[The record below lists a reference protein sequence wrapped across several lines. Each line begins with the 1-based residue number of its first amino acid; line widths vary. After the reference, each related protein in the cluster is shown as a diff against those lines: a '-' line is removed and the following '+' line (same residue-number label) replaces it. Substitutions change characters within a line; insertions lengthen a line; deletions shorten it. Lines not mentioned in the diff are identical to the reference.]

1 MKNVIPFQPS
11 KSLIDEYAEAISGK
25 ADKTVEDY
33 IRAVRQL
40 TEWIARRPGSAGVFR
55 PEQFTKTAMEMYLRE
70 MEDQGYSVR
79 YRNKVKSA
87 ASSFANWLIEDK
99 GQLQRNPT
107 KGVAIPPEP
116 LMAPRELTEDQRYVL
131 RSLVERHADL
141 RGQAIF
147 ALGYWAGLRVSDV
160 SWQLMEDTHIGPKIG
175 WIRTGHKGRKYREI
189 DVVNEV
195 RRSLAAYIESGRK
208 HTSSPYVFTSQ
219 RADRLTE
226 SGIERWFRNL
236 KSLATK
242 DEWELIKDVAFH
254 DLRHDFAHRARESG
268 WTLEEV
274 AYYLGHITT
283 KGTPAISTTVR
294 YTQVNRRHLRDKLK
308 LIK

>member
-11 KSLIDEYAEAISGK
+11 KSLLDEYAEAISGK

-107 KGVAIPPEP
+107 KGVAIPAEP

-131 RSLVERHADL
+131 RNIVERHADL

-160 SWQLMEDTHIGPKIG
+160 SWQRMEDTHIGPKIG

-195 RRSLAAYIESGRK
+195 RRSLAAYIENGRK
-208 HTSSPYVFTSQ
+208 YTSSPYVFTSQ
-219 RADRLTE
+219 RSDRLTE

-274 AYYLGHITT
+274 AYYLGHITK
-283 KGTPAISTTVR
+283 KGTPAIATTAR
-294 YTQVNRRHLRDKLK
+294 YTQVSRKQLKDKLR

>member
-1 MKNVIPFQPS
+1 
-11 KSLIDEYAEAISGK
+11 
-25 ADKTVEDY
+25 
-33 IRAVRQL
+33 
-40 TEWIARRPGSAGVFR
+40 
-55 PEQFTKTAMEMYLRE
+55 

-107 KGVAIPPEP
+107 KGVAIPAEP

-131 RSLVERHADL
+131 RNIVERHADL

-160 SWQLMEDTHIGPKIG
+160 SWQRMEDTHIGPKIG

-195 RRSLAAYIESGRK
+195 RRSLAAYIENGRK
-208 HTSSPYVFTSQ
+208 YTSSPYVFTSQ
-219 RADRLTE
+219 RSDRLTE

-274 AYYLGHITT
+274 AYYLGHITK
-283 KGTPAISTTVR
+283 KGTPAIATTAR
-294 YTQVNRRHLRDKLK
+294 YTQVSRKQLKDKLR